1 MTEDPEK
8 PPFAGHR
15 MYYLAL
21 KIALLVVALG
31 LALRYL
37 LG

>member
-1 MTEDPEK
+1 MIEGRDK

-15 MYYLAL
+15 TYYLAL

-37 LG
+37 LA